1 MDMIYDSDQFAVV
14 ELEVPTPFVRSTEG
28 EVAMLRGGFEIVDKF
43 AKREIYIEGV
53 MAEMFKQNVE
63 ALIEQQ
69 PTEDE
74 VDDFLTQFT
83 GLMQQ
88 PVVLH

>member
-1 MDMIYDSDQFAVV
+1 MRDLRLRPTAVV
-14 ELEVPTPFVRSTEG
+14 DPRCPRHSY
-28 EVAMLRGGFEIVDKF
+28 APPRARWPCPRGVSEIVDKF

-74 VDDFLTQFT
+74 VDEFLAQFT
-83 GLMQQ
+83 GIMQQ